1 MLPSTTEAIKMVI
14 RVSSFK
20 LQVLGLMVFVS
31 LTSPVFLAKLAA
43 QNLRAR
49 EHEQVRVGVR
59 VSVHVR
65 VCVRVRE
72 QDKKRGRG
80 RGETPFCNMAC
91 THHFTRTN
99 SHQTCLSSGQ
109 RERERE
115 RGRKRIYQIKSIA
128 LVICLNSIQL
138 KRYL

>member
-1 MLPSTTEAIKMVI
+1 MVI
-14 RVSSFK
+14 RVSSFRFQA
-20 LQVLGLMVFVS
+20 LSLMVFVS

-43 QNLRAR
+43 HNLRAR

-80 RGETPFCNMAC
+80 RGRNAV
-91 THHFTRTN
+91 
-99 SHQTCLSSGQ
+99 L
-109 RERERE
+109 
-115 RGRKRIYQIKSIA
+115 
-128 LVICLNSIQL
+128 
-138 KRYL
+138 

>member
-1 MLPSTTEAIKMVI
+1 MVI

-31 LTSPVFLAKLAA
+31 PTSQVFLAKLAA

-59 VSVHVR
+59 VCVSVS
-65 VCVRVRE
+65 E

-80 RGETPFCNMAC
+80 RGRNAV
-91 THHFTRTN
+91 
-99 SHQTCLSSGQ
+99 L
-109 RERERE
+109 
-115 RGRKRIYQIKSIA
+115 
-128 LVICLNSIQL
+128 
-138 KRYL
+138 